1 MTETATVSVPMVDL
15 KAQYARIG
23 AEVDAAVARVMA
35 AGQFIGG
42 EECRLLEEEF
52 ARYCV
57 AAQACGVA
65 NGTDALTLAMKA
77 FGVGPGDE
85 VATVANTFIATGE
98 AIFLN
103 GARPVFV
110 DVDPATF
117 TMDPKKLEAALTP
130 RTKLIVPVHLY
141 GHPADMP
148 AILDVAARRGLP
160 VLEDAA
166 QAHGAEVGGKR
177 AGALGHA
184 ATWSFYPGKN
194 LGAYGDAGMVTSND
208 AGFVAR
214 VRQLAN
220 HGGGANKYDN
230 VVVGTNSRLDT
241 LQAAILRVKLRHL
254 DGWNARAPPARR
266 GLPSRAGRRAGI
278 VAPQERAAAV
288 PPGTSTRS
296 ARRTATACRPGC
308 ARKGSPPPCITR
320 APSTCSR
327 RWPRRA
333 ARRRDLPV
341 SERLC
346 GEVLSLP
353 LYPEL
358 PLETVERIAR
368 PRALA
373 QPGRLSC
380 CTSACSSRA
389 RVDLTLV
396 VPPTTRPSASAPRS
410 TP

>member
-1 MTETATVSVPMVDL
+1 MAETVTVTVPMVDL
-15 KAQYARIG
+15 KAQYARIR
-23 AEVDAAVARVMA
+23 AEVDAALARVVS

-52 ARYCV
+52 ARYCG
-57 AAQACGVA
+57 AGHACGVA
-65 NGTDALTLAMKA
+65 NGTDALTLSLKA

-85 VATVANTFIATGE
+85 VVTVANTFIATGE
-98 AIFLN
+98 AVFLN

-117 TMDPKKLEAALTP
+117 TMDPSALPRAITA

-148 AILDVAARRGLP
+148 AVMDVAARHGIP

-166 QAHGAEVGGKR
+166 QAHGAEVAGKR
-177 AGALGHA
+177 AGNLAHA
-184 ATWSFYPGKN
+184 ATFSFYPGKN

-241 LQAAILRVKLRHL
+241 LQAAVLRVKLRHL
-254 DGWNARAPPARR
+254 DAWNRERRERVSAYARALD
-266 GLPSRAGRRAGI
+266 GTAGI
-278 VAPQERAAAV
+278 VAPRERE
-288 PPGTSTRS
+288 GCRS
-296 ARRTATACRPGC
+296 AWHLYTIRSKDRDHLQARLRSGGIATAVHYPRPIHLQPAMAG
-308 ARKGSPPPCITR
+308 AGGKMG
-320 APSTCSR
+320 
-327 RWPRRA
+327 
-333 ARRRDLPV
+333 DLPV
-341 SERLC
+341 SELLSQ
-346 GEVLSLP
+346 EVLSLP

-358 PLETVERIAR
+358 PLETVERIA
-368 PRALA
+368 ALM
-373 QPGRLSC
+373 R
-380 CTSACSSRA
+380 
-389 RVDLTLV
+389 
-396 VPPTTRPSASAPRS
+396 
-410 TP
+410 